1 MTKEVF
7 EQKVKDF
14 LKDKPEGILV
24 AQIPQSCLHLSN
36 DENNEIKK
44 LYGTGV
50 WWRLLEK
57 IPGIK
62 IIGDDDS
69 KKAILKT
76 FVNTNANSQLVKK
89 TGPIEQI
96 QKNEKIEKA
105 EKTAPAVTK
114 NKTIKLSEKI
124 KTLLTYLNQNLYGKE
139 EAVRLALLS
148 AVANESIFFMGPPGT
163 AKSMISRRIA
173 AAFKDFYKE
182 GKFSTDG
189 SGYFEYLMNEFS
201 TPDEICGPVELSAL
215 NEKPSR
221 YVRQTAGY
229 LPSANV
235 AFLDEIWKSGPA
247 ILNTLL
253 TIINEKKFHN
263 GNKVEKVPLVSLA
276 SASNE
281 LPPTDK
287 GLLAL
292 WDRFILRVFVN
303 PVENEEDFFK
313 LVDDGNKELVLKD
326 EYKASLLEIGDV
338 EKWQVEIDKIELS
351 SEAKNVIKAIRQE
364 LFALNTDKN
373 HKAEDGE
380 AYYVSDR
387 RWKKIVHILKTSA
400 FLNGRKAVDLM
411 DCSLIEYAIWN
422 TDKQHEEIGGIV
434 ATILR
439 QNGIGKSTAIGDITD
454 KVDEFKKAVDEKWFE
469 FVDAVPA
476 KSGKDIIVYINNEE
490 CYECKRDDGQIW
502 YIAVDTRYSYDSS
515 HNIYDSNKN
524 RYSSYSFKK
533 KGDKITCNWNFK
545 VQKTKGIPA
554 VPAHYDENSPKL
566 FEPLAK
572 RTIMESFDK
581 ENYTPIVEQIDS
593 EIADLEKFRAANEK
607 PFIENAFANVSR
619 YSTILLSKIDESIND
634 LKSSKLKLKEQH
646 ERYAADSNI
655 KSDFKIGDIIMKDG
669 TYSDADSKI
678 DENEIVSKVCLIG
691 DTASQVYGLS
701 VEDFGEVTFNKAKEI
716 AASYGK
722 DKFPAPYNEDWT
734 LPTIEQ
740 LAQIYENVH
749 DNKAFDFSGNYWS
762 SSVEANKAVNCIDFA
777 NGEKDHTTD
786 DHEFKVLLI
795 RKLSD

>member
-1 MTKEVF
+1 MMEKKMITKEEF
-7 EQKVKDF
+7 EQKVKDI

-24 AQIPQSCLHLSN
+24 AQIPQSYLKLTK
-36 DENNEIKK
+36 DENEKLK
-44 LYGTGV
+44 ELYGTTI
-50 WWRLLEK
+50 WWKLLEK
-57 IPGIK
+57 IDGIK
-62 IIGDDDS
+62 IIGENDS
-69 KKAILKT
+69 KKAILT
-76 FVNTNANSQLVKK
+76 ILANSNNNIRPQPVK
-89 TGPIEQI
+89 T
-96 QKNEKIEKA
+96 
-105 EKTAPAVTK
+105 
-114 NKTIKLSEKI
+114 TINLSEKI
-124 KTLLTYLNQNLYGKE
+124 KTLLTYLNQNLYGKD

-148 AVANESIFFMGPPGT
+148 AIANESIFFMGPPGT

-173 AAFKDFYKE
+173 AAFKDFYKD
-182 GKFSTDG
+182 GKLSTDG

-221 YVRQTAGY
+221 YVRQTEGY

-281 LPPTDK
+281 LPPKDK

-303 PVENEEDFFK
+303 PVENDDDFFK
-313 LVDDGNKELVLKD
+313 LVDDGNKELVLND
-326 EYKASLLEIGDV
+326 EYKDALLEIGDV
-338 EKWQVEIDKIELS
+338 EKWQAEIDKIELTT
-351 SEAKNVIKAIRQE
+351 EARNVIKAIRQE
-364 LFALNTDKN
+364 LVKLNTDKN
-373 HKAEDGE
+373 HKADDGE

-400 FLNGRKAVDLM
+400 FLNGRKSVDLM

-422 TDKQHEEIGGIV
+422 TDNQHNEIGGIV
-434 ATILR
+434 ETILK

-476 KSGKDIIVYINNEE
+476 KPEKDKIIKINNER
-490 CYECKRDDGQIW
+490 CYECMDKGDIW
-502 YIAVDTRYSYDSS
+502 YIAVDKRDTYDSYHNVYDSS
-515 HNIYDSNKN
+515 KN
-524 RYSSYSFKK
+524 YYTRISFSKN
-533 KGDKITCNWNFK
+533 GDTINWDGGVI
-545 VQKTKGIPA
+545 VQKTKAVPA

-581 ENYTPIVEQIDS
+581 ENYIPIVEQIDS
-593 EIADLEKFRAANEK
+593 EIAELEKFRAENEK
-607 PFIENAFANVSR
+607 PFIENAFANVNR
-619 YSTILLSKIDESIND
+619 YSTVLLSKIDESINE
-634 LKSSKLKLKEQH
+634 LKSRKLKLKEQH

-655 KSDFKIGDIIMKDG
+655 KSDFKIGDIIMKNG

-701 VEDFGEVTFNKAKEI
+701 VEDFGEVTFKKAKEI

-722 DKFPAPYNEDWT
+722 DQFPAPYNEGWT

>member
-1 MTKEVF
+1 MITKEIF
-7 EQKVKDF
+7 EKKVKDV
-14 LKDKPEGILV
+14 LRDKTEGILV
-24 AQIPQSCLHLSN
+24 AQIPQSYLHLSN
-36 DENNEIKK
+36 EENVEIRK
-44 LYGTGV
+44 LYGTGT
-50 WWRLLEK
+50 WWKLLGK
-57 IPGIK
+57 IDGIE
-62 IIGDDDS
+62 IIGNEDS
-69 KKAILKT
+69 KKAILRT
-76 FVNTNANSQLVKK
+76 LVNTNNNTNVKPVKTTPLVQTQKTEKTEKPVPVVTKK
-89 TGPIEQI
+89 T
-96 QKNEKIEKA
+96 
-105 EKTAPAVTK
+105 
-114 NKTIKLSEKI
+114 TINLSERI

-221 YVRQTAGY
+221 YVRQTEGY

-281 LPPTDK
+281 LPPKDK

-303 PVENEEDFFK
+303 PVENDDDFFK
-313 LVDDGNKELVLKD
+313 LVDDGNKELVLND
-326 EYKASLLEIGDV
+326 EYKDALLEIGDV
-338 EKWQVEIDKIELS
+338 EKWQADIDKIELTT
-351 SEAKNVIKAIRQE
+351 EARNVIKAIRQE
-364 LFALNTDKN
+364 LVKLNTDKN
-373 HKAEDGE
+373 HKADDGE

-400 FLNGRKAVDLM
+400 FLNGRKSVDLM

-422 TDKQHEEIGGIV
+422 TDNQHNEIGGIV
-434 ATILR
+434 ETILK

-454 KVDEFKKAVDEKWFE
+454 KVDEFKKAVDENWFE
-469 FVDAVPA
+469 FVDEVPA
-476 KSGKDIIVYINNEE
+476 KPEKDKIIKVDNER
-490 CYECKRDDGQIW
+490 CYECKDKNGNIW
-502 YIAVDTRYSYDSS
+502 YVAVDRRDTYDSS
-515 HNIYDSNKN
+515 HNVYDSSKDYYTRISFSKN
-524 RYSSYSFKK
+524 
-533 KGDKITCNWNFK
+533 GDTITFNGGVI
-545 VQKTKGIPA
+545 VQKTKAVPA

-581 ENYTPIVEQIDS
+581 DNYTPIVEQIDS
-593 EIADLEKFRAANEK
+593 EIAELEKFRAENEK

-619 YSTILLSKIDESIND
+619 YSTVLLSKIDESIND

-655 KSDFKIGDIIMKDG
+655 KSDFKIGDIIMMDG
-669 TYSDADSKI
+669 TYKDADSNI
-678 DENEIVSKVCLIG
+678 DENEIIAKVCLIG
-691 DTASQVYGLS
+691 DTAASTYGLA
-701 VEDFGEVTFNKAKEI
+701 VEDFGNVNFNKAKEI
-716 AASYGK
+716 ATSYGK
-722 DKFPAPYNEDWT
+722 DSFSAPYNEGWT

>member
-1 MTKEVF
+1 MTKDVF
-7 EQKVKDF
+7 EQKVKEL
-14 LKDKPEGILV
+14 LKNKPEGILV
-24 AQIPQSCLHLSN
+24 AQIPQTYLHLN
-36 DENNEIKK
+36 NEENNEIRK
-44 LYGTGV
+44 LYGIST
-50 WWRLLEK
+50 WWKLLGK
-57 IPGIK
+57 IDGIE
-62 IIGDDDS
+62 IIGNEDS
-69 KKAILKT
+69 KKARLKPLANI
-76 FVNTNANSQLVKK
+76 NTNAQPVKATKVEQSQKV
-89 TGPIEQI
+89 
-96 QKNEKIEKA
+96 EKIEKA
-105 EKTAPAVTK
+105 EKTTSDISK
-114 NKTIKLSEKI
+114 KTTINLSEKI
-124 KTLLTYLNQNLYGKE
+124 RTLLTYLNQNLYGKE

-173 AAFKDFYKE
+173 AAFKDFYKDD
-182 GKFSTDG
+182 KFSTDG

-221 YVRQTAGY
+221 YVRQTEGY

-281 LPPTDK
+281 LPPKDK

-303 PVENEEDFFK
+303 PVENDDDFFK
-313 LVDDGNKELVLKD
+313 LVDDGNKELVLND
-326 EYKASLLEIGDV
+326 EYKDALLEIGDV
-338 EKWQVEIDKIELS
+338 EKWQADIDKIELTT
-351 SEAKNVIKAIRQE
+351 EARNVIKAIRQE
-364 LFALNTDKN
+364 LVLLNADKK

-380 AYYVSDR
+380 NYYVSDR

-422 TDKQHEEIGGIV
+422 TDNQHEEIGGIIEK
-434 ATILR
+434 ILG
-439 QNGIGKSTAIGDITD
+439 QNGIGKATAIGDITD
-454 KVDEFKKAVDEKWFE
+454 KVDDFKKAVDENWFE
-469 FVDAVPA
+469 EIVDPDIPP
-476 KSGKDIIVYINNEE
+476 KEIIVKIDNRQ
-490 CYECKRDDGQIW
+490 CYECTRDNTNETW
-502 YIAVDTRYSYDSS
+502 YISVNEYKDQWGYNQGHRMYNSLKS
-515 HNIYDSNKN
+515 HVRDYTGFSKQGNNISCYYNFTINK
-524 RYSSYSFKK
+524 SAPKPGKK
-533 KGDKITCNWNFK
+533 HVEK
-545 VQKTKGIPA
+545 
-554 VPAHYDENSPKL
+554 KL

-581 ENYTPIVEQIDS
+581 ENYIPIVEQIDS
-593 EIADLEKFRAANEK
+593 EIADLEKFRAENEK

-619 YSTILLSKIDESIND
+619 YSPILLNKINEAINN
-634 LKSSKLKLKEQH
+634 LKGSKLKLKEER
-646 ERYAADSNI
+646 ERYAPDSNI
-655 KSDFKIGDIIMKDG
+655 KSDFKIGDIIMMDG
-669 TYSDADSKI
+669 TYKDADSNI
-678 DENEIVSKVCLIG
+678 DENEIITKVCLIG
-691 DTASQVYGLS
+691 DTAASTYGLA
-701 VEDFGEVTFNKAKEI
+701 VEDFGNVNFNKAKEI
-716 AASYGK
+716 ATSYGK
-722 DKFPAPYNEDWT
+722 DSFSAPYNEGWT